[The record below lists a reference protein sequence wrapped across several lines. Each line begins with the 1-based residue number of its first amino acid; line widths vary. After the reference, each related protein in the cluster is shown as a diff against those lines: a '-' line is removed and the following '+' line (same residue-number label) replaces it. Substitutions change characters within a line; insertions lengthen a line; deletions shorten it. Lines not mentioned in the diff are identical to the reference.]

1 MPAPSRL
8 VKLRA
13 RTGRLAL
20 MASVAVAVS
29 IGLAAC
35 GGDSGSGTSPNASQ
49 QANGPRGF
57 LQDPK
62 VQACLK
68 KQGVTLGSGD
78 RRPGGQGPNGQPPT
92 GTNGQPPA
100 RPNGGQRN
108 SPRAQKLRQ
117 ALQKCGV
124 QGPNGPPNGA
134 PPQTGTTTGT
144 TAS

>member
-1 MPAPSRL
+1 
-8 VKLRA
+8 
-13 RTGRLAL
+13 
-20 MASVAVAVS
+20 MASVALALS
-29 IGLAAC
+29 LGLAAC
-35 GGDSGSGTSPNASQ
+35 GGDSGTGTSSNASQ
-49 QANGPRGF
+49 QAKGPRGF

-68 KQGVTLGSGD
+68 KQGVTLGSGG
-78 RRPGGQGPNGQPPT
+78 RRPGGQGPS
-92 GTNGQPPA
+92 GQPPA

-108 SPRAQKLRQ
+108 SPQAQKLRK

-124 QGPNGPPNGA
+124 QGPNGPPNGT